1 MLSDY
6 KMYAANGST
15 INTYGVRI
23 FELDLGLRRA
33 FTWKFVIADVAKP
46 IIGADFLDHFGLL
59 VDLKRRRLLDNT
71 TSLSS
76 RGKTAIEEVDSVKTI
91 DEDSPYH
98 RLLADYPDLARSTA
112 TPRGKAQRRAPHK
125 YNARTAD
132 ILQTALSEMYKIAR
146 AEFEDLMKQ
155 GHIRLSKSQ
164 WASALHMVAKK
175 ESGWKPCGDYRALNS
190 RTVSDRYPIPH
201 MLYKI
206 PRERSREKIYF

>member
-1 MLSDY
+1 MLPRTRVKGQTVLSDY

-15 INTYGVRI
+15 ISTYGVRI

-33 FTWKFVIADVAKP
+33 FTWKFVVADVAKP

-98 RLLADYPDLARSTA
+98 RLLGL
-112 TPRGKAQRRAPHK
+112 PR
-125 YNARTAD
+125 
-132 ILQTALSEMYKIAR
+132 
-146 AEFEDLMKQ
+146 
-155 GHIRLSKSQ
+155 
-164 WASALHMVAKK
+164 
-175 ESGWKPCGDYRALNS
+175 
-190 RTVSDRYPIPH
+190 
-201 MLYKI
+201 
-206 PRERSREKIYF
+206 PR